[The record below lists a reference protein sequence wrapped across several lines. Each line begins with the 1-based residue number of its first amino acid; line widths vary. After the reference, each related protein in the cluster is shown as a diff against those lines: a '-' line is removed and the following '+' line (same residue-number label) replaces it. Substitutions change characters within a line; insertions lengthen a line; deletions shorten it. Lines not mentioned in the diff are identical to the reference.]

1 MTKVSLP
8 PLRMSVTYDRQKGSG
23 KYHGKEPQTSV
34 YAKSKRSLDQERRAT
49 EDNEDTVF
57 LIPNDSEMVD
67 SGIKLKNQISVLSQE
82 ECPAEKVSMKS
93 A

>member
-1 MTKVSLP
+1 
-8 PLRMSVTYDRQKGSG
+8 MSVTYDRQKGSG

-34 YAKSKRSLDQERRAT
+34 YAKPKRSLDQERRAT

-67 SGIKLKNQISVLSQE
+67 SGIKLKNRISVLSQE
-82 ECPAEKVSMKS
+82 ECPAEKVSMIS